1 MAARCSAF
9 AGKANNEIMRSGRL
23 FSIEEFAVNDGPGIR
38 TTVFLKGCPLRCAWC
53 HNPEGW
59 SPEPQWLDKKGRKE
73 LCGFEMSSSELAEK
87 LLRDKG
93 LYEDSGGGV
102 TFTGGE
108 PLMQWAFLCEVM
120 GLLPGVHK
128 AVETSGFASP
138 KAFGAVLAA
147 ADLLL
152 YDVKLADAM
161 LHERYTGVGNGPI
174 LENLKTLCESGKPF
188 VARIPLIPEVNDTP
202 ENMEATARLLEGAKG
217 LQRVELLRYHK
228 TAGAKYPMAG
238 IPYNPPFNVNL
249 EPRIW
254 DTFTEKGMKL
264 MVL

>member
-1 MAARCSAF
+1 MK
-9 AGKANNEIMRSGRL
+9 GTI

-73 LCGFEMSSSELAEK
+73 LCGYEISAEDLARK
-87 LLRDKG
+87 VSRDRD
-93 LYEDSGGGV
+93 LYRDSGGGV

-108 PLMQWAFLCEVM
+108 PLSQAEFLCEVM
-120 GLLPGVHK
+120 ALLPDIHK
-128 AVETSGFASP
+128 AVETSGYASP
-138 KAFGAVLAA
+138 EVFGKVLEL

-152 YDVKLADAM
+152 FDIKLADSD
-161 LHERYTGVGNGPI
+161 LHRRYTGVGNGLI
-174 LENLKTLCESGKPF
+174 LGNLALLRESGKPF
-188 VARIPLIPEVNDTP
+188 VARIPLIPGVNDTP
-202 ENMEATARLLEGAKG
+202 ENMEATARLLCDANG

-238 IPYNPPFNVNL
+238 LPYNPPFDENK
-249 EPRIW
+249 EPEIY
-254 DTFTEKGMKL
+254 DSFTDKGIKL
-264 MVL
+264 LVL